1 MPFRPL
7 STGGGGVDTSD
18 ATATAGDIMTGKTAY
33 VNGAKVTGT
42 HACPPADPN
51 IYMGWD
57 YLHFTMVAITESIIG
72 TVTV

>member
-33 VNGAKVTGT
+33 VNGTKVTGSR
-42 HACPPADPN
+42 ADTTGIGLGP
-51 IYMGWD
+51 GETVQVPS
-57 YLHFTMVAITESIIG
+57 LPTFTVAG
-72 TVTV
+72 TVA